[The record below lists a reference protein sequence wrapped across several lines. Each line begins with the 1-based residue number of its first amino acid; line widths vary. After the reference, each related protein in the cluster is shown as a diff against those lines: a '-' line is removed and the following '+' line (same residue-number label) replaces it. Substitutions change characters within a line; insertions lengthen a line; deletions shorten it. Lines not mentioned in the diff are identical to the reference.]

1 MKVNVTKAG
10 HYIKVD
16 GVTTELDN
24 GEQEI
29 EDSVAEK
36 MVKSGFAEAVKVEVK
51 LEDVKVE
58 YKPEPKT
65 KPKATKK

>member
-16 GVTTELDN
+16 GVTTELEK

-29 EDSVAEK
+29 ADSVAEK
-36 MVKSGFAEAVKVEVK
+36 MVASGFAIEVK
-51 LEDVKVE
+51 AEIKQPT
-58 YKPEPKT
+58 KKT
-65 KPKATKK
+65 ESKSATKK

>member
-16 GVTTELDN
+16 GVLTELDK

-29 EDSVAEK
+29 EYSVAES
-36 MVKSGFAEAVKVEVK
+36 MVASGFASEVK
-51 LEDVKVE
+51 A
-58 YKPEPKT
+58 EPK
-65 KPKATKK
+65 PSTKKTESKSTAKK

>member
-16 GVTTELDN
+16 GVTTELKK

-29 EDSVAEK
+29 ADSVAAK
-36 MVKSGFAEAVKVEVK
+36 MINSGFAKEVKVEVK
-51 LEDVKVE
+51 TTVK
-58 YKPEPKT
+58 KT
-65 KPKATKK
+65 ESKATTKK

>member
-16 GVTTELDN
+16 GVTTELKK

-29 EDSVAEK
+29 ADSVAEK
-36 MVKSGFAEAVKVEVK
+36 MVKSGFAEEVKAPVKSEEVKVES
-51 LEDVKVE
+51 
-58 YKPEPKT
+58 KPAPKKT
-65 KPKATKK
+65 TATKK